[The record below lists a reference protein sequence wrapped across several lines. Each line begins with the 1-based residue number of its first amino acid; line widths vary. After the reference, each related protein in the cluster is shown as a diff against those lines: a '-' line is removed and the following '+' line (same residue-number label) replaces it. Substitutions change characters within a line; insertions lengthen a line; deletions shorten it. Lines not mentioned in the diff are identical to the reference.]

1 MNTALAV
8 ARGIEGIKRRTLT
21 KGSKAAVI
29 EVCIVVG
36 IIILPLLAPA
46 LNKSRPG

>member
-1 MNTALAV
+1 LAV
-8 ARGIEGIKRRTLT
+8 DREIEGMKKRTLT
-21 KGSKAAVI
+21 KGGKAAI
-29 EVCIVVG
+29 IAGCVVLG